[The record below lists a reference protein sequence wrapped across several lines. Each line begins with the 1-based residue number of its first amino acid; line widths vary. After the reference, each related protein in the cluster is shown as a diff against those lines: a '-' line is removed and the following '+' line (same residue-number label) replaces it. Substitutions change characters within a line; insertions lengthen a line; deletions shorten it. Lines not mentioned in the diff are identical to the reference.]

1 MKGEVRTMTRPE
13 VRQLVCA
20 GALAGVLIGIVTM
33 VAAQSPASD
42 ETFRGLIDP
51 KNIGEYMRVMAARPH
66 HLGSPYGKQNAEW
79 ILARFKEWGWD
90 ASIESYDVLFPT
102 PKERVVELLGPTSFK
117 ATLQEPPVSV
127 DPTSSQQAEQ
137 LPSFNAYSIDGDV
150 TGPLVYVNYGRP
162 SDYEELARRG
172 ISVKGAIVIARYG
185 QSWRGIKPK
194 VAAEHGAVG
203 CLIYADPR
211 DDGFSVD
218 GVFPDGP
225 MRNRDGVQRGS
236 VMDMPTYPGDPLTPN
251 VGATASAKR
260 LDIKAVTTLTKIPVL
275 PISYGDAQPLL
286 MALGGPVVPADWR
299 GALPITYRFGPSTA
313 RAHVKL
319 AFDWSLKR
327 ANNVIARLPG
337 STYPDEWII
346 RGNHHD
352 AWVNGAQD
360 PGSGMSAELEE
371 ARALG
376 ELVKGGWR
384 PKRTIVYAAWDG
396 EEQGLLGSTEWVEDH
411 EKELREKAAVYI
423 NSDGNGRGFLNAGGS
438 HALEGFINN
447 VARDIDDPETKES
460 VWKRMQAR
468 ALVGTAPGPRA
479 EVRSRVD
486 LRIGALGSGSD
497 YSPFL
502 QHAGVPSLNLSFSG
516 LDESDGIYH
525 SIYDDYYHF
534 TKFLDTDFAYGRA
547 LAQTIGTAVIRLA
560 DADLMPFQFTHL
572 ADTTQAYV
580 RELQTLLKERQDE
593 VRERNRQIEDG
604 VFAAIADR
612 RRPVKAPVV
621 EEVPPALNFAP
632 LENAVAALTRAADRY
647 RKAFGAAR
655 AKMTPEV
662 ARAVNLRL
670 IQSERELTDAAGLP
684 RRPWYRHLLYAPGY
698 YTGYAVKTMPGVREA
713 IEEKNY
719 AEADAEIVRVAR
731 ALERE
736 KTLIEAAAADLEKV
750 R

>member
-1 MKGEVRTMTRPE
+1 MGKGSGAGMKR
-13 VRQLVCA
+13 LVQA
-20 GALAGVLIGIVTM
+20 SALASVLVAVVNVT
-33 VAAQSPASD
+33 AQSPAAD
-42 ETFRGLIDP
+42 VTFRGLIDA
-51 KNIGEYMRVMAARPH
+51 KNIGEYMRVMSARPH

-90 ASIESYDVLFPT
+90 AKIESYDVLFPT
-102 PKERVVELLGPTSFK
+102 PKERVLELLGPTPFK
-117 ATLQEPPVSV
+117 ARLEEPPVAV
-127 DPTSSQQAEQ
+127 DPTSSQTSEQ
-137 LPSFNAYSIDGDV
+137 LPSFNAYSVDGDV

-162 SDYEELARRG
+162 SDYEDLARRG

-194 VAAEHGAVG
+194 VAAEHGAIG
-203 CLIYADPR
+203 CLIYSDPR
-211 DDGFSVD
+211 DDGFYVD
-218 GVFPDGP
+218 EVFPNGP

-251 VGATASAKR
+251 IGATAAAKR
-260 LDIKAVTTLTKIPVL
+260 LDIKAVTTLTRIPVL

-286 MALGGPVVPADWR
+286 AALGGPVVPGDWR
-299 GALPITYRFGPSTA
+299 GALPITYRFGPSTS
-313 RAHVKL
+313 RVHLKL

-327 ANNVIARLPG
+327 ANNVVARLTG
-337 STYPDEWII
+337 ATYPDEWII

-371 ARALG
+371 ARAFG
-376 ELVKGGWR
+376 ELVKRGWR

-411 EKELREKAAVYI
+411 EQELRDKAAVYI
-423 NSDGNGRGFLNAGGS
+423 NTDGNGRGFLTAGGS

-447 VARDIDDPETKES
+447 VARDIEDPDTKES

-468 ALVGTAPGPRA
+468 AIATAAAGPRA
-479 EVRSRVD
+479 EVRGRAD

-502 QHAGVPSLNLSFSG
+502 QHAGVPSINLAFGG

-547 LAQTIGTAVIRLA
+547 LAQTVGTAVIRLA
-560 DADLMPFQFTHL
+560 ESDVMPFQFTHL
-572 ADTTQAYV
+572 ADTAQTYV
-580 RELQTLLKERQDE
+580 RELQALLKERQDE
-593 VRERNRQIEDG
+593 VRERNRQIDEG
-604 VFAAIADR
+604 VFASLADR
-612 RRPVKAPVV
+612 RRPVSAPPA
-621 EEVPPALNFAP
+621 EQMPPALNFAP
-632 LENAVAALTRAADRY
+632 LENAASALTSAADRY
-647 RKAFGAAR
+647 RKAFESAQS
-655 AKMTPEV
+655 KLTPES

-670 IQSERELTDAAGLP
+670 MQSERQLTDAAGLP
-684 RRPWYRHLLYAPGY
+684 RRPWYRHLLYAPGF

-713 IEEKNY
+713 IEQKNY
-719 AEADAEIVRVAR
+719 AEADGEIVRVAQ
-731 ALERE
+731 ALERA
-736 KTLIEAAAADLEKV
+736 KALVEAAAADLERVK
-750 R
+750 